1 VGPARRLGGRRPEPY
16 VVPVALVALALGHQ
30 RRRRDP
36 ATTSR
41 AAYGAGLT
49 GLLLPSL
56 LATLGDPT
64 VVRTLLLGAVAL
76 GVALVGARARLAAP
90 LVAGTAVLVVLA
102 LQQLAPLADAL
113 PRWTALAVAGAV
125 LLSVG
130 ATYEQRRRDVAR
142 LRQAYRALA

>member
-1 VGPARRLGGRRPEPY
+1 M
-16 VVPVALVALALGHQ
+16 LA
-30 RRRRDP
+30 
-36 ATTSR
+36 
-41 AAYGAGLT
+41 
-49 GLLLPSL
+49 
-56 LATLGDPT
+56 
-64 VVRTLLLGAVAL
+64 
-76 GVALVGARARLAAP
+76 
-90 LVAGTAVLVVLA
+90 VLA